1 MWEGTLETHPD
12 LNTESRWSLPPKL
25 ELGMVV
31 SCISV
36 LNPSQSDSVFIGFP
50 QQTIS
55 TASTFLLLIELVVLM
70 LLLPLV
76 TRSASATHCI

>member
-12 LNTESRWSLPPKL
+12 PNTEPCWSLPPKL
-25 ELGMVV
+25 EIGMVV
-31 SCISV
+31 SYISV
-36 LNPSQSDSVFIGFP
+36 LNPSQSASVFIGFP
-50 QQTIS
+50 HQTIS